1 MCHRCEDAADV
12 AGQYSQCPACRST
25 RMLRGSSSITGP
37 SFTQTSSASRRSGS
51 NTNLG
56 RCHINA
62 PQHAAAGPDH
72 LPAVSVLRQQPAIC
86 LHGWGL
92 LMICMGVRTPCCL
105 PSRGGTPFHA
115 LSGPAHRPIHP
126 LRQGV
131 GRRTVAISTGRGSA
145 TRSDISSC
153 PQSRTGTSPLAVVP

>member
-1 MCHRCEDAADV
+1 MPCLQIDKNVERELINHRSLLHPNIIRFKEV
-12 AGQYSQCPACRST
+12 RLEHQFGQVS
-25 RMLRGSSSITGP
+25 
-37 SFTQTSSASRRSGS
+37 
-51 NTNLG
+51 
-56 RCHINA
+56 HNA

-72 LPAVSVLRQQPAIC
+72 LPAVCVLWQQPIIC

-92 LMICMGVRTPCCL
+92 LMICMGARTPCL